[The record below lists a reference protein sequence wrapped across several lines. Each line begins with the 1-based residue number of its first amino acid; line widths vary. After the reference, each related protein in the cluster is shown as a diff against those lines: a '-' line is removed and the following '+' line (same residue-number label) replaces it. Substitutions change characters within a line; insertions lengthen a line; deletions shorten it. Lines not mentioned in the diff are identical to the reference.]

1 MESRRARRHRCAM
14 RGSLRSPRGF
24 TLVESIMAIVIIGI
38 LGGMVAV
45 FMKAPVD
52 GYFDTVRRAALT
64 DAADGALRR
73 IGRDVRTALPNSVR
87 GPTAGSTSCFEFL
100 PTVGG
105 GRYRAAVNSLGNGD
119 VLDFAAADTGFDVIV
134 GMNLPAFAAPAPTYH
149 AVIYNLGVPGADAYE
164 AIVGTTN
171 RATIAAT
178 STAAEIDLAA
188 NKFPFESPGRRFHVI
203 ENFATVYVISNGAL
217 MRQTRAIGAQMAAC
231 PATTRAACTPTSS
244 CAILVGGADL
254 TVTGNFSYAA
264 AATERSGQLEM
275 TLVLTQQGES
285 LRLYHEMHVS
295 NVP

>member
-1 MESRRARRHRCAM
+1 MESRRARLHRCAM

-87 GPTAGSTSCFEFL
+87 GPTNGSTSCFEFL

-105 GRYRAAVNSLGNGD
+105 GRYRVAPDEDGNGD
-119 VLDFAAADTGFDVIV
+119 VLDFAAADAGFDVIV

-149 AVIYNLGVPGADAYE
+149 AVIYNLGIPGADAYE

-203 ENFATVYVISNGAL
+203 ENLAVIYSCSGGNL
-217 MRQTRAIGAQMAAC
+217 LRSTRAIDATRMAAC
-231 PATTRAACTPTSS
+231 PTVGTV
-244 CAILVGGADL
+244 LVGNVDCAAGSF
-254 TVTGNFSYAA
+254 NYAA
-264 AATERSGQLEM
+264 AATERSGLLEM

-285 LRLYHEMHVS
+285 VRLYHEMHVS

>member
-1 MESRRARRHRCAM
+1 MESRRACLHRCAM
-14 RGSLRSPRGF
+14 RGSLRLPRGF

-119 VLDFAAADTGFDVIV
+119 VLDFAAADAGFDVIV

-149 AVIYNLGVPGADAYE
+149 AVIYNLGIPGADAYE

-203 ENFATVYVISNGAL
+203 ENLAVIYSCSGGNL
-217 MRQTRAIGAQMAAC
+217 LRSTRAIDATRMAAC
-231 PATTRAACTPTSS
+231 PTVGTV
-244 CAILVGGADL
+244 LVGNVDCAAGSF
-254 TVTGNFSYAA
+254 NYAA
-264 AATERSGQLEM
+264 AATERSGLLEM

-285 LRLYHEMHVS
+285 VRLYHEMHVS

>member
-1 MESRRARRHRCAM
+1 MESRRACLHRCAM
-14 RGSLRSPRGF
+14 RGSLRLPRGF

-87 GPTAGSTSCFEFL
+87 GPTNGSTSCFEFL

-105 GRYRAAVNSLGNGD
+105 GRYRVAPDEDGNGD
-119 VLDFAAADTGFDVIV
+119 VLDFAAADAGFDVIV

-149 AVIYNLGVPGADAYE
+149 AVIYNLGIPGADAYE
-164 AIVGTTN
+164 AIDGTTN

-203 ENFATVYVISNGAL
+203 ENLAVIYSCSGGNL
-217 MRQTRAIGAQMAAC
+217 LRSTRAIDATRMAAC
-231 PATTRAACTPTSS
+231 PTVGTV
-244 CAILVGGADL
+244 LVGNVDCAAGSF
-254 TVTGNFSYAA
+254 NYAA
-264 AATERSGQLEM
+264 AATERSGLLEM

-285 LRLYHEMHVS
+285 VRLYHEMHVS